1 MFRLHLLSCSKYF
14 VCLCLFQHR
23 HCFLVGANKSYV
35 IATSDL
41 WLFIYASNLLPSLPT
56 PLAYT
61 TNEDIKRYYYKR
73 RRKMLLLQT
82 KTQTVIITNED
93 KELYDYKR
101 RHKLLLLQ
109 TKTQNAVTTNKDTNC
124 YYYKLRHKL
133 CYFLQTDTVC
143 YCYKLRHQMSVL
155 DESFSSVDHV
165 CMQCIAYIVVTN
177 WFICCFTTT
186 TTTTKCMHICSYSCI
201 HTWNTYVHTYNDS

>member
-1 MFRLHLLSCSKYF
+1 
-14 VCLCLFQHR
+14 
-23 HCFLVGANKSYV
+23 
-35 IATSDL
+35 
-41 WLFIYASNLLPSLPT
+41 
-56 PLAYT
+56 
-61 TNEDIKRYYYKR
+61 
-73 RRKMLLLQT
+73 MLLLQT

-143 YCYKLRHQMSVL
+143 YGYKLSHQMSVL
-155 DESFSSVDHV
+155 DESFSAVDHV
-165 CMQCIAYIVVTN
+165 CMQCIAYIVLTN
-177 WFICCFTTT
+177 
-186 TTTTKCMHICSYSCI
+186 
-201 HTWNTYVHTYNDS
+201 